1 MSLRSV
7 SLPAVACILLAAF
20 AVSGSTSAAPPP
32 DRKPGTHVQVHHRP
46 GSVLRAALARGHG
59 RAPTPIPNVD
69 PQLQVMPPAADGT
82 IEVTLHG
89 KASALAA
96 AVVKVGGRSIAA
108 AGDARTAIVP
118 QSALATL
125 ARTPGVTAVRSP
137 VRAYPDAVS
146 EGVAAS
152 HADTWQA
159 ANQKGNGVKVGVVDV
174 GFASLSSEITQ
185 GNLPPGTAVTD
196 DCGGNVDGTDHGT
209 AVAEIIH
216 QMAPSAQLFL
226 YCIADAVGF
235 QQAEQQ
241 IQAAGDIKIVNSSL
255 GFPGDSRGDGTGS
268 THSAATTVK
277 TARRGGILWIQS
289 AGNNALDHW
298 SGTLR
303 DADHDGLVD
312 LNCTA
317 CQQNINNEVDAV
329 DVIPGGSGAAVL
341 KWDKWPTVPSAAPL
355 TLDAFGFQCNDA
367 NCSNPTQLNGGVPLT
382 ASQAANQA
390 PVLAIPLPTNSDP
403 SGFDQ
408 EWDIV
413 VEIGAGVPAVSYDL
427 SYWGSV
433 TNSFLSFKNPTRA
446 AAGSVTEPASSPYA
460 LGVGAADVQNSNSLE
475 PFSSQGPTID
485 GRVKP
490 DITGFDDVSSN
501 LGGDLNPFLG
511 TSAAAPHVAGAAA
524 LVAGAN
530 SNMDAAQI
538 QDFLERR
545 AGISPPNNQLGHG
558 VLNLGQPSG
567 IAPPPSYGY
576 AALPSP
582 ARIMDTRNG
591 TGGHTGALGAAQ
603 AVTVTV
609 PGVPDDAT
617 AVAINLAG
625 VGATGNTF
633 LAVYPGGSAWP
644 GTSNLNLSAIDYG
657 ASVFSV
663 VTLGPGHTI
672 TVRNQAGSVHV
683 IVDLLGY
690 YGPSAPGRYS
700 PVAPLRVVDTRN
712 GTGGHLG
719 VLASK
724 QSVRYSLPTG
734 TGVPDDATSLVLN
747 VVATGQPAVG
757 YLAASPDCS
766 GTSAT
771 VNYLKT
777 YTRANLSITARD
789 ATGGFCIY
797 NSGGP
802 ANVIVDLVGYIGP
815 NGNAEYVP
823 LPAPERIVDTRNGN
837 GGWHGTL
844 GSDTTVTYWAAGIA
858 DVPYSATA
866 LQTNVVA
873 TQPTTNSYLVAYS
886 GDTRPGVS
894 TLNDSAGRTVPNGAI
909 VSVSNHTFKIYNK
922 AGTVHAIV
930 DVFGYYVAAP
940 P

>member
-1 MSLRSV
+1 MPHHRIISV
-7 SLPAVACILLAAF
+7 LAVAGLVVAVFAAP
-20 AVSGSTSAAPPP
+20 GSTGAAPAQH
-32 DRKPGTHVQVHHRP
+32 RKPMAHVHAHHRS
-46 GSVLRAALARGHG
+46 GSVLKAALARGHG
-59 RAPTPIPNVD
+59 HVPAPIPRVD
-69 PQLQVMPPAADGT
+69 PQLQVMPASANGT

-96 AVVKVGGRSIAA
+96 AVKMVGGRSIAA

-118 QSALATL
+118 RAALATL
-125 ARTPGVTAVRSP
+125 ARAPGVTAVRKP
-137 VRAYPDAVS
+137 VRAYPDVVS

-152 HADTWQA
+152 HADAWQSGGQNA
-159 ANQKGNGVKVGVVDV
+159 TGVKVGIVDV
-174 GFASLSSEITQ
+174 GFANLAAEMTA
-185 GNLPPGTAVTD
+185 GNLPADTTLSNHCA
-196 DCGGNVDGTDHGT
+196 NVDNTEHGT

-226 YCIADAVGF
+226 YCIDDTTGF
-235 QQAEQQ
+235 QQAEQE
-241 IQAAGDIKIVNSSL
+241 IQAAGIKIVSSSL
-255 GFPGDSRGDGTGS
+255 SFPGDSRGDGTGS
-268 THSAATTVK
+268 ADSAATTVK
-277 TARRGGILWIQS
+277 TARQAGILWIQS
-289 AGNNALDHW
+289 AGNNGLDHW

-303 DADHDGLVD
+303 DADRDGLVD
-312 LNCTA
+312 LNGTTCNNTV
-317 CQQNINNEVDAV
+317 CNEVDAV
-329 DVIPGGSGAAVL
+329 DVFSGGSGAVVL
-341 KWDKWPTVPSAAPL
+341 KWDNWPTVSSAVPL
-355 TLDAFGFQCNDA
+355 RLDAFGFQCNDA
-367 NCSNPTQLNGGVPLT
+367 NCSNPTQLNGGNPLT
-382 ASQAANQA
+382 VSQAAGQA
-390 PVLAIPLPTNSDP
+390 PLLGISLPTNSDP

-408 EWDIV
+408 EWDILI
-413 VEIGAGVPAVSYDL
+413 EIGTGVPAVSYDL
-427 SYWGSV
+427 SYWGDV
-433 TNSFLSFKNPTRA
+433 TNSFLSFVNPSRA
-446 AAGSVTEPASSPYA
+446 ASGSVTEPASSPYA
-460 LGVGAADVQNSNSLE
+460 LAVGAADVQNANSLE

-485 GRVKP
+485 ARVKP

-501 LGGDLNPFLG
+501 IGSLNPFFG

-530 SNMDAAQI
+530 ANMDAAQI

-545 AGISPPNNQLGHG
+545 AGVSPPNNQFGHG
-558 VLNLGQPSG
+558 VLNLGQPSD
-567 IAPPPSYGY
+567 ITPPASYGY

-591 TGGHTGALGAAQ
+591 TGGHTGALGAAE

-625 VGATGNTF
+625 VAAKGNTF
-633 LAVYPGGSAWP
+633 LAAYPGGSAWP
-644 GTSNLNLSAIDYG
+644 GTSNLNLSAIDFG
-657 ASVFSV
+657 GSVFAV

-700 PVAPLRVVDTRN
+700 PVAPLRLVDTRS

-719 VLASK
+719 MLASK
-724 QSVRYSLPTG
+724 QAVSFALPAG

-747 VVATGQPAVG
+747 VVATGQPSFG

-815 NGNAEYVP
+815 NGSAEYVP

-844 GSDTTVTYWAAGIA
+844 GPDTTVTYWAAGIA
-858 DVPYSATA
+858 DIPYSADA
-866 LQTNVVA
+866 LLTNVVA
-873 TQPTTNSYLVAYS
+873 TQPTTNSYLIAYS
-886 GDTRPGVS
+886 GDTRPAVS
-894 TLNDSAGRTVPNGAI
+894 TLNDSAKRTVPNGAI

-930 DVFGYYVAAP
+930 DVFGYYVAP
-940 P
+940 G

>member
-1 MSLRSV
+1 M
-7 SLPAVACILLAAF
+7 SLPAAACILLAAF

-32 DRKPGTHVQVHHRP
+32 HRKPATHAQVHHRS

-59 RAPTPIPNVD
+59 RAPAPIPHVD
-69 PQLQVMPPAADGT
+69 PQLQVMPAAADGT

-89 KASALAA
+89 RAAALAA
-96 AVVKVGGRSIAA
+96 AVRKVGGRSIAS

-118 QSALATL
+118 RSALAKL
-125 ARTPGVTAVRSP
+125 AGAPGVASVDRP
-137 VRAYPDAVS
+137 VRAYPDVIS

-152 HADTWQA
+152 HADAWQA
-159 ANQKGNGVKVGVVDV
+159 VDQKGNGIKVGVVDV
-174 GFASLSSEITQ
+174 GFASLSSEITA
-185 GNLPPGTAVTD
+185 GNLPADTTVTD
-196 DCGGNVDGTDHGT
+196 DCGGNVDNTDHGT
-209 AVAEIIH
+209 AVAEIIS

-268 THSAATTVK
+268 ADSAATTVK
-277 TARRGGILWIQS
+277 TARQAGILWIQS
-289 AGNNALDHW
+289 AGNNGLDHW

-303 DADHDGLVD
+303 DANGDGWVD
-312 LNCTA
+312 LNGTRCDATV
-317 CQQNINNEVDAV
+317 CNEVDAV
-329 DVIPGGSGAAVL
+329 DVLPGGSGTAVL
-341 KWDKWPTVPSAAPL
+341 KWDNWPTVSSAVPL
-355 TLDAFGFQCNDA
+355 ELDAFGYQCNDA
-367 NCSNPTQLNGGVPLT
+367 SCSAPTPLNGGVPLT
-382 ASQAANQA
+382 VSQAANET
-390 PVLAIPLPTNSDP
+390 PVLAIALPTNS

-413 VEIGAGVPAVSYDL
+413 VDIGAGVPAVSYDL
-427 SYWGSV
+427 SYWGTV
-433 TNSFLSFKNPTRA
+433 TNSFLSTVNPSRA
-446 AAGSVTEPASSPYA
+446 VASSVTEPASSPYA

-490 DITGFDDVSSN
+490 DLTGFDDVSSN
-501 LGGDLNPFLG
+501 LGGDLNPFFG

-530 SNMDAAQI
+530 PNMDAAQI

-545 AGISPPNNQLGHG
+545 AGTSPPNNQVGHG
-558 VLNLGQPSG
+558 VLNLGLPSD
-567 IAPPPSYGY
+567 ITPPASYRY

-603 AVTVTV
+603 EVTVTV

-625 VGATGNTF
+625 VAAKGNTF

-657 ASVFSV
+657 GSVFSV

-690 YGPSAPGRYS
+690 YGPSASGRYS

-719 VLASK
+719 MLASK
-724 QSVRYSLPTG
+724 QSVQFSLPAG

-747 VVATGQPAVG
+747 VVANGQPAVG

-789 ATGGFCIY
+789 ATGGFCIF

-815 NGNAEYVP
+815 NGSAEYVP

-858 DVPYSATA
+858 DVPYSAVA
-866 LQTNVVA
+866 LQANVVA
-873 TQPTTNSYLVAYS
+873 TQPTTNSFLVAYS

-909 VSVSNHTFKIYNK
+909 VSVSNHTFNIYNR